1 VPFVWGI
8 ADGVCIYKRP
18 GNRGIHPG
26 AVVAIDLLIW
36 LGLGFV
42 TLLVGATGMASHP
55 QRLVDDLYYRD
66 GRYVGYRGDDDD
78 DADIPELLAL
88 VDKIRGRGRA
98 VVGFLAFLV

>member
-1 VPFVWGI
+1 
-8 ADGVCIYKRP
+8 
-18 GNRGIHPG
+18 
-26 AVVAIDLLIW
+26 
-36 LGLGFV
+36 
-42 TLLVGATGMASHP
+42 MASHP